1 MKFIITRASLIQRAI
16 KPCEEAVKDKAT
28 KIMAL
33 SCPYTLEEAKKNK
46 YLKGFFDKT
55 KNIRKEGHLFVGES
69 KDKVDVWVIN
79 INTLEELIE
88 FSNKHGTVAILKS
101 EYKEIPYNIEIIDV
115 DEW

>member
-1 MKFIITRASLIQRAI
+1 MKFIITKASLIQKTI
-16 KPCEEAVKDKAT
+16 KPCEEAKKDKAT

-33 SCPYTLEEAKKNK
+33 CCPYSLKEAKNNK
-46 YLKGFFDKT
+46 YLKGFFEKT

-69 KDKVDVWVIN
+69 KEKLDVWIVN

-88 FSNKHGTVAILKS
+88 FFNKYGTIAILQS
-101 EYKEIPYNIEIIDV
+101 EYREIPYRIEIIDV